1 MRIIEILEANNN
13 RRNKMLYFR
22 QTIDSILQ
30 KIAGKTIVVF
40 DTETTGLSVKL
51 PWVQVTEIAAVAF
64 DADTGKQLGK
74 FHRKIHLT
82 DVTKQEIQRQRK
94 NIKEPSAPDAKDGDR
109 GSLEGPRGANIDDL
123 LAMTKYAEQNTEF
136 GEIKQIYTD
145 WIRWLN
151 QFNEPVMLGQN
162 AAFDM
167 GQMFAPLKK
176 LGLPRPKIG
185 EVLDT
190 MIVARTWIYPLLKAA
205 EEAGD
210 LESAEKAAGFTDPKS
225 GKLTFRLGTLG
236 KVFNVPAEHW
246 HSGISDALQTYGI
259 FNKMIQF
266 LKSAKAAGYEDSDAF
281 KKLHAKMSG
290 QAFTYGKRPAFQSTI
305 DSDTAKGIKARGKP
319 RIDL

>member
-1 MRIIEILEANNN
+1 MKIIELLEANNN

-64 DADTGKQLGK
+64 DADTGKQLSK
-74 FHRKIHLT
+74 FHRKINLT
-82 DVTKQEIQRQRK
+82 DVTNQEIQRQRK
-94 NIKEPSAPDAKDGDR
+94 NVKEPSAPGSKDGDR

-123 LAMTKYAEQNTEF
+123 LKMTKYTDQNTEF
-136 GEIKQIYTD
+136 GDIKQIYID
-145 WIRWLN
+145 WITWLN
-151 QFNEPVMLGQN
+151 QFDGPVMLGQN

-190 MIVARTWIYPLLKAA
+190 MIMARTWIYPLLKAA

-236 KVFNVPAEHW
+236 KVFDVPAEHW

-266 LKSAKAAGYEDSDAF
+266 LKSAKTAGYEDSAAF

-290 QAFTYGKRPAFQSTI
+290 QAFSYGKRPAFQSTV
-305 DSDTAKGIKARGKP
+305 DSDTAKGIAARGKP
-319 RIDL
+319 RVDV